1 LESHGKNEQNF
12 AALKASIETLPDLLR
27 PQEND
32 DTSCKTPLIVII
44 DELDRCRPDF
54 ALGIIETLKHF
65 FRANRVHFV
74 LVTNRR
80 HLELS
85 VANRYGISEAA
96 QEYLEKFYDFSI
108 FFEQSYEKHR
118 DGNVDRFVSGILN
131 QLIPESSDR
140 RDIVTYVQGIT
151 RAYKLSLRQISA
163 LSTNISISFLAARE
177 RELRPA
183 ALISFLAL
191 LKSRRPD
198 LYKLAKQSSLTQWG
212 SDFDIDRVKTL
223 FEYYLSVEIDSN
235 DRRFEGY
242 GSATWNYNLER
253 GRVIPYLTES
263 ILDRFGAPSTTP

>member
-1 LESHGKNEQNF
+1 M
-12 AALKASIETLPDLLR
+12 
-27 PQEND
+27 
-32 DTSCKTPLIVII
+32 
-44 DELDRCRPDF
+44 
-54 ALGIIETLKHF
+54 
-65 FRANRVHFV
+65 
-74 LVTNRR
+74 
-80 HLELS
+80 
-85 VANRYGISEAA
+85 
-96 QEYLEKFYDFSI
+96 
-108 FFEQSYEKHR
+108 
-118 DGNVDRFVSGILN
+118 N
-131 QLIPESSDR
+131 QLIPESPDR

-198 LYKLAKQSSLTQWG
+198 LYKLAKQSSLTHEAFAAFIDSAEWG

-242 GSATWNYNLER
+242 GSVTWNYNLER